1 MITLSGHVRPI
12 NCRANVLI
20 SKGLPAQVPSETDP
34 RGTDMTAMLV
44 PTMVVLCASTM
55 ILFVAVAMIC
65 IPIVIHIV
73 MCMDAIRYTM
83 TIILGQISN
92 EDLNNNTV

>member
-1 MITLSGHVRPI
+1 
-12 NCRANVLI
+12 
-20 SKGLPAQVPSETDP
+20 
-34 RGTDMTAMLV
+34 MTAMLV

-55 ILFVAVAMIC
+55 ILLVAVAMIC

-83 TIILGQISN
+83 TII
-92 EDLNNNTV
+92 